1 MQISENILEGTCGF
15 RYSCGTII
23 VRGGTDMA
31 VAARIQDAIERSS
44 WIRKMFEEGARLKSL
59 HGADKVYDFSL
70 GNPDLEPPEK
80 FHQVLRSLIGDSST
94 GTHGYMPN
102 AGYEQTRA
110 AVADYVSR
118 EQGVRVKSEHVVMT
132 CGAAGA
138 LNCILKA
145 LLNPGEEVIVSAPY
159 FVEYGFYAENH
170 GGQIR
175 VVATRNDFTLDIAA
189 IEKAIDSKTK
199 VVLINSP
206 NNPSGQVYDRTSLKQ
221 LGDLLAARSKR
232 MGRTLYLVSD
242 EPYRK
247 IVYDGIEVP
256 SIFEAYAN
264 SIVATSYSKDV
275 SLPGERLGYLVAH
288 PEADA
293 VKDLMG
299 GFVLANR
306 ILGFVNA
313 PALMQRVVTHLQG
326 ACVDVGVYQVRR
338 DLFYQGLTDAG
349 YELVKPRGA
358 FYLFPKSPVAD
369 DVSFVR
375 LLQEENILVV
385 PGRGFGSPGYFRIAY
400 CVGKKTIERA
410 IPGFAKARKRA
421 LGKA

>member
-1 MQISENILEGTCGF
+1 
-15 RYSCGTII
+15 
-23 VRGGTDMA
+23 MA
-31 VAARIQDAIERSS
+31 VATKIQDAIERSS
-44 WIRKMFEEGARLKSL
+44 WIRKMFEEGARLKAL
-59 HGADKVYDFSL
+59 HGPDKVYDFSL

-80 FHQVLRSLIGDSST
+80 FRQVLRSVIAEWPSGA
-94 GTHGYMPN
+94 HGYMPN
-102 AGYEQTRA
+102 AGYEETRA

-118 EQGVRVKSEHVVMT
+118 EQGVRVESEHVVMT

-138 LNCILKA
+138 LNCIFKT

-159 FVEYGFYAENH
+159 FVEYGFYADNH

-175 VVATRNDFTLDIAA
+175 VVSTGDDFTLDLAA
-189 IEKAIDSKTK
+189 IDKAINSRTK

-206 NNPSGQVYDRTSLKQ
+206 NNPSGQIYDRTSLQQ
-221 LGDLLAARSKR
+221 LGDLLAASSKK

-247 IVYDGIEVP
+247 IVYDGFEVP

-275 SLPGERLGYLVAH
+275 SLPGERLGYLVLH
-288 PEADA
+288 PEAEE
-293 VKDLMG
+293 VKGLMG

-326 ACVDVGVYQVRR
+326 ACVDVGVYQARR
-338 DLFYQGLTDAG
+338 DIFCQGLTDAG
-349 YELVKPRGA
+349 YELIKPRGA

-369 DVSFVR
+369 EVSFVR
-375 LLQEENILVV
+375 FLQEENILVV
-385 PGRGFGSPGYFRIAY
+385 PGSGFGSPGYFRIAY
-400 CVGKKTIERA
+400 CVGKKTIESA
-410 IPGFAKARKRA
+410 MPGFARARKRA

>member
-1 MQISENILEGTCGF
+1 
-15 RYSCGTII
+15 
-23 VRGGTDMA
+23 MA
-31 VAARIQDAIERSS
+31 VAAKIQDAIERSS
-44 WIRKMFEEGARLKSL
+44 WIRKMFEEGARLKAL
-59 HGADKVYDFSL
+59 HGPDKVYDFSL

-80 FHQVLRSLIGDSST
+80 FRQVLSSVIAESPT
-94 GTHGYMPN
+94 GAHGYMPN
-102 AGYEQTRA
+102 AGYEETRA
-110 AVADYVSR
+110 AVAEYVSR
-118 EQGVRVKSEHVVMT
+118 EQGVRVGSEHVVMT

-138 LNCILKA
+138 LNCIFKA
-145 LLNPGEEVIVSAPY
+145 LLDPGDEVIVSAPY
-159 FVEYGFYAENH
+159 FVEYGFYADNH

-175 VVATRNDFTLDIAA
+175 VVSTGEDFTLDLGA
-189 IEKAIDSKTK
+189 IEKAINSRTK

-206 NNPSGQVYDRTSLKQ
+206 NNPSGQIYHRTSLQQ
-221 LGDLLAARSKR
+221 LGDLLATSSKK

-247 IVYDGIEVP
+247 IVYDGFEVP
-256 SIFEAYAN
+256 SIFEPYPN

-275 SLPGERLGYLVAH
+275 SLPGERLGYLVVH
-288 PEADA
+288 PEADE
-293 VKDLMG
+293 VEGLMG

-326 ACVDVGVYQVRR
+326 ACVDVGVYQARR
-338 DLFYQGLTDAG
+338 DLFCQGLADAG

-385 PGRGFGSPGYFRIAY
+385 PGSGFGSPGYFRIAY
-400 CVGKKTIERA
+400 CVGKKTIESGM
-410 IPGFAKARKRA
+410 PGFARARKRA

>member
-1 MQISENILEGTCGF
+1 
-15 RYSCGTII
+15 
-23 VRGGTDMA
+23 MA
-31 VAARIQDAIERSS
+31 VAAKIQDAIERSS
-44 WIRKMFEEGARLKSL
+44 WIRKMFEEGARLKAL
-59 HGADKVYDFSL
+59 HGPDKVYDFSL

-80 FHQVLRSLIGDSST
+80 FRQVLGSVIAESPT
-94 GTHGYMPN
+94 GAHAYMPN
-102 AGYEQTRA
+102 AGYEETRA

-118 EQGVRVKSEHVVMT
+118 EQGVRVGSEHVVMT

-138 LNCILKA
+138 LNCIFKA
-145 LLNPGEEVIVSAPY
+145 LLDPGEEVIVSAPY
-159 FVEYGFYAENH
+159 FVEYGFYADNH

-175 VVATRNDFTLDIAA
+175 VVSTKDDFTLDLGA
-189 IEKAIDSKTK
+189 IEKAINSRTK
-199 VVLINSP
+199 VILINSP
-206 NNPSGQVYDRTSLKQ
+206 NNPSGQIYDRDSLKQ
-221 LGDLLAARSKR
+221 LGDLLTASSKK

-247 IVYDGIEVP
+247 IVYDGFEVP
-256 SIFEAYAN
+256 SIFEAYPN

-275 SLPGERLGYLVAH
+275 SLPGERLGYLVVH
-288 PEADA
+288 PEADE
-293 VKDLMG
+293 VKGMMG

-326 ACVDVGVYQVRR
+326 ACVDVGVYQARR
-338 DLFYQGLTDAG
+338 DLFCQGLADAG

-385 PGRGFGSPGYFRIAY
+385 PGSGFGSPGYFRIAY
-400 CVGKKTIERA
+400 CVGKKTIESGM
-410 IPGFAKARKRA
+410 PGFARARKRA

>member
-1 MQISENILEGTCGF
+1 
-15 RYSCGTII
+15 
-23 VRGGTDMA
+23 MA
-31 VAARIQDAIERSS
+31 VAAKIQDAIERSS
-44 WIRKMFEEGARLKSL
+44 WIRKMFEEGARLKAL
-59 HGADKVYDFSL
+59 HGPDKVYDFSL

-80 FHQVLRSLIGDSST
+80 FRQVLGSVIAESPT
-94 GTHGYMPN
+94 GAHAYMPN
-102 AGYEQTRA
+102 AGYEETRA

-118 EQGVRVKSEHVVMT
+118 EQGVRVGSEHVVMT

-138 LNCILKA
+138 LNCIFKG
-145 LLNPGEEVIVSAPY
+145 LLDPGEEVIVSAPY
-159 FVEYGFYAENH
+159 FVEYGFYADNH

-175 VVATRNDFTLDIAA
+175 VVSTKDDFTLDLGA
-189 IEKAIDSKTK
+189 IEKAINSRTK

-206 NNPSGQVYDRTSLKQ
+206 NNPSGQIYDRDSLKQ
-221 LGDLLAARSKR
+221 LGDLLTASSKK

-247 IVYDGIEVP
+247 IVYDGFEVP
-256 SIFEAYAN
+256 SIFEAYPN

-275 SLPGERLGYLVAH
+275 SLPGERLGYLVVH
-288 PEADA
+288 PEADE
-293 VKDLMG
+293 VKGMMG

-326 ACVDVGVYQVRR
+326 ACVDVGVYQARR
-338 DLFYQGLTDAG
+338 DLFCQGLADAG

-385 PGRGFGSPGYFRIAY
+385 PGSGFGSPGYFRIAY
-400 CVGKKTIERA
+400 CVGKKTIESGM
-410 IPGFAKARKRA
+410 PGFARARKRA

>member
-1 MQISENILEGTCGF
+1 
-15 RYSCGTII
+15 
-23 VRGGTDMA
+23 MA
-31 VAARIQDAIERSS
+31 VAAKIQDAIERSS
-44 WIRKMFEEGARLKSL
+44 WIRKMFEEGARLKAL
-59 HGADKVYDFSL
+59 HGPDKVYDFSL

-80 FHQVLRSLIGDSST
+80 FRQVLGAIISESPPGA
-94 GTHGYMPN
+94 HAYMPN
-102 AGYEQTRA
+102 AGYEETRA
-110 AVADYVSR
+110 AVAGYVSR
-118 EQGVRVKSEHVVMT
+118 EQGVRVESEHVVMT

-138 LNCILKA
+138 LNCIFKA
-145 LLNPGEEVIVSAPY
+145 LLDPGEEVIVSAPY
-159 FVEYGFYAENH
+159 FVEYGFYADNH

-175 VVATRNDFTLDIAA
+175 VVATGDDFTLDLGAIA
-189 IEKAIDSKTK
+189 KAINSRTK

-206 NNPSGQVYDRTSLKQ
+206 NNPSGQIYDRDSLKQ
-221 LGDLLAARSKR
+221 LGDLLTASSKK

-247 IVYDGIEVP
+247 IVYDGFEVP
-256 SIFEAYAN
+256 SIFEAYPN

-275 SLPGERLGYLVAH
+275 SLPGERLGYLVVH
-288 PEADA
+288 PEADE
-293 VKDLMG
+293 VKGLMG

-326 ACVDVGVYQVRR
+326 ACVDVGVYQARR
-338 DLFYQGLTDAG
+338 DLFCQGLADAG

-385 PGRGFGSPGYFRIAY
+385 PGSGFGSPGYFRIAY
-400 CVGKKTIERA
+400 CVGKKTIESGM
-410 IPGFAKARKRA
+410 PGFARARKRA